1 LVKIKFMQIKC
12 SSCHKKFKPKSLF
25 TCPSCKSVLVVEY
38 DHSQIKKGSF
48 IDNKK
53 SGIWRFWQLLP
64 FEKFPENLITT
75 GEGKTPLVKSRKL
88 GDKLKLQNLY
98 FKDEGKNP
106 NGSFKDR
113 AIAVGL
119 NRALQDG
126 AKKLMVYSSGNAAIS
141 LASFAQEVRIPA
153 QVFIESENKKAIE
166 RCRNLGAEVIEI
178 PMKRNYF
185 KDFRLFFWRL
195 FNSWEFVWQREYLP
209 FFKNE
214 FRSGWYPLQPNIII
228 NPYQIE
234 GVKTISYEICET
246 LDWKAPDV
254 VISPGITGDLL
265 LGQWRGY
272 QDLYKLGLIDNLPR
286 LVLVAREKKN
296 PFSLFNSL
304 VVKAIKDS
312 KGEIIYTSEKESI
325 NAQKIIL
332 ETEKIKTEAISA
344 STIAALPKLKKPIK
358 KKEVVVCLLS
368 GSNF

>member
-1 LVKIKFMQIKC
+1 MRIKC
-12 SSCHKKFKPKSLF
+12 SSCHKTFGVGPLF
-25 TCPSCKSVLVVEY
+25 TCPDCGGIFTVEY
-38 DHSQIKKGSF
+38 DYLRTNKKSF

-64 FEKFPENLITT
+64 FERFSERLITLK
-75 GEGKTPLVKSRKL
+75 EGNTPLIKSKNL
-88 GDKLKLQNLY
+88 GKRFKVQNLY

-113 AIAVGL
+113 AIAVGF

-141 LASFAQEVRIPA
+141 LASFAQETRIKA
-153 QVFIESENKKAIE
+153 QVFIESENKKAIK

-178 PMKRNYF
+178 PTKRNYF

-195 FNSWEFVWQREYLP
+195 FSSWEVVWQKEYLP

-246 LDWKAPDV
+246 LNWEVPDV

-272 QDLYKLGLIDNLPR
+272 QDLYKLGLIDNFPR
-286 LVLVAREKKN
+286 LILVAREKKN

-304 VVKAIKDS
+304 VIRAVKDS
-312 KGEIIYTSEKESI
+312 KGEIIYTSEEESI

-344 STIAALPKLKKPIK
+344 SIIAALPKLKKPIE